1 VPDERTASERLR
13 LRITESLLR
22 LAEQL
27 PHVDRGPL
35 ARLQHIQRHR
45 RKVAKEHFSRTRPPE
60 HAAVRLDQCR
70 LFEVFQRE
78 QETTLARRLRSMF
91 AGADRSQE
99 LVADF
104 FGRPRGLSGKSSS
117 AVGTLMRSGAMFPK
131 SMSMWKHVPDLPAEI
146 QSISVGLD
154 RLLPSLTLASFDVR
168 LSDRAA
174 EGLGEIQKT
183 CYLPEVI
190 FSSFVP
196 IGRRA
201 ASYST
206 RYPEAVS
213 AAAAMNWRLK
223 FRRQIEAVLKPV
235 LFGYFGSK
243 GARLPALDVFSLTG
257 MPSNFEEY
265 DNWLQTSAAW
275 LGSVGVLRYP
285 GLSTF
290 RHDSVTFNLHVQEHG
305 EEKILTHE
313 VFLPEQDNVAQKL
326 VLENDVLDDLSPVI
340 LWDYLADM
348 EIRLFALAGAVYSR
362 ITPQLWSR
370 LGSDIWLSK
379 AAMQGAVLAERMQT
393 ELGDQSPLLERHFR
407 ALEGF
412 IRTMPIAGVR
422 ENLHTALFP
431 SLQAKTEQ
439 VKKYAELTMRAL
451 SQHVAI
457 RNMQVI
463 LRLQRQSVL
472 LALIVT
478 VATLLLLWANWDQIA
493 RAFHHK
499 L

>member
-13 LRITESLLR
+13 LRITESLLG

-45 RKVAKEHFSRTRPPE
+45 RTVAKEHFGCTRPPE
-60 HAAVRLDQCR
+60 YTAVRLDQCR

-78 QETTLARRLRSMF
+78 QEAMLARRLRNMF

-99 LVADF
+99 LIADF
-104 FGRPRGLSGKSSS
+104 FGCPRGLSGKSSS
-117 AVGTLMRSGAMFPK
+117 AVGTLTRSGAVFPK
-131 SMSMWKHVPDLPAEI
+131 SMSMWKHVPGLPAEI
-146 QSISVGLD
+146 ESISVSLD

-168 LSDRAA
+168 LSDRATKR
-174 EGLGEIQKT
+174 LGEIQKT

-213 AAAAMNWRLK
+213 GAAAMNWRLK
-223 FRRQIEAVLKPV
+223 LQRQIEAVLNPL
-235 LFGYFGSK
+235 LFGYFG
-243 GARLPALDVFSLTG
+243 GNRTPLPALDVFSLAG
-257 MPSNFEEY
+257 MPSNSEEY
-265 DNWLQTSAAW
+265 ENWVRISAAW

-290 RHDSVTFNLHVQEHG
+290 RRDRVIFNLHVQEHR
-305 EEKILTHE
+305 EETILIHE
-313 VFLPEQDNVAQKL
+313 VFLPEQDDPAQKL
-326 VLENDVLDDLSPVI
+326 VVEDDVLDDLSPVI

-348 EIRLFALAGAVYSR
+348 EIRLFALAGTVYSR
-362 ITPQLWSR
+362 ITPRRWSR
-370 LGSDIWLSK
+370 LGSDIRLSK
-379 AAMQGAVLAERMQT
+379 AAMQVAMLAERMQT
-393 ELGDQSPLLERHFR
+393 ELGDQSALLERHFR

-412 IRTMPIAGVR
+412 TRTMPIPGAR
-422 ENLHTALFP
+422 ENLHAALFP
-431 SLQAKTEQ
+431 GLQAKTEQ
-439 VKKYAELTMRAL
+439 VRKYAELTMRAL

-457 RNMQVI
+457 RNTQVI
-463 LRLQRQSVL
+463 LRLQRQSLL

-493 RAFHHK
+493 RAFHYK
-499 L
+499 F